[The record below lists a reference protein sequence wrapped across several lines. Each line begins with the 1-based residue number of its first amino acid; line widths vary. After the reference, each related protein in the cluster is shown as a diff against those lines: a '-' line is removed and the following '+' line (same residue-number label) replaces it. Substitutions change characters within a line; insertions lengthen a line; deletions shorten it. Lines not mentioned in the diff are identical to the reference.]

1 MNNFPYRINVGF
13 LINAPVGTYREFTF
27 AEPSMELAD
36 DLHADEIQCKVRAS
50 KVQQGIL
57 AEADCSC
64 KIELECTRCLEP
76 FTTTL
81 NAHFEELFY
90 FHYLRENQDAEQ
102 FLPENGYMDLGELIR
117 EYLVM
122 EVPYAPVCK
131 EDCKGLCPVC
141 GKNLNFEPHKHS
153 EEEE

>member
-1 MNNFPYRINVGF
+1 MNNYPYRINVGF
-13 LINAPVGTYREFTF
+13 LINAPVGTYRDFVIDE
-27 AEPSMELAD
+27 ASMELAD
-36 DLHADEIQCKVRAS
+36 DLQAREIHCTVRVS

-57 AEADCSC
+57 ATADCSA
-64 KIELECTRCLEP
+64 KTELECTRCLEP
-76 FTTTL
+76 FPTEL

-102 FLPENGYMDLGELIR
+102 FLPESGYMDLGELIR

-131 EDCKGLCPVC
+131 EDCKGLCPIC
-141 GKNLNFEPHKHS
+141 GKNLNMEPHVHQ
-153 EEEE
+153 EEE